1 MVEYGSGGSFEVQM
15 DGPFGGSGGTSSK
28 LTVIH
33 ASVADW
39 KGGTSPY
46 SQVVQVDGISLN
58 SKVDIQISPDMLGQL
73 YNQDIVFTTEN
84 RVGEVTLIAT
94 GDRPAVDCEFQA
106 TVSEIVAI
114 GEADGS
120 VIRGNA
126 IGTNAPRTDLNQDD
140 PAGADFLKG
149 REIILNMIKTE
160 QATLSSGGWG
170 TAPYQQTVNVSGVMV
185 GSDKQAI
192 VSVSDPESLE
202 VYLDCNV
209 RLIDNGEGTLTY
221 ACDDAPTSDV
231 KVNILIL
238 TKGGI

>member
-1 MVEYGSGGSFEVQM
+1 MNEYGSGGEISVEM
-15 DGPFGGSGGTSSK
+15 NGPFSGGGGTSSK
-28 LTVIH
+28 LTIIH
-33 ASVADW
+33 AAVADW

-84 RVGEVTLIAT
+84 RGGEVTLIAT

-114 GEADGS
+114 GVADGS

-126 IGTNAPRTDLNQDD
+126 ISTNAPRTDLNQDD

-149 REIILNMIKTE
+149 REKILDMIKTE

-170 TAPYQQTVNVSGVMV
+170 TSPYQQTVDVAGVMAD
-185 GSDKQAI
+185 SNKQAI
-192 VSVSDPESLE
+192 ISVSDPGSLE
-202 VYLDCNV
+202 TYLDCNI

-221 ACDDAPTSDV
+221 ACDDAPTTDV

-238 TKGGI
+238 TKGGV

>member
-33 ASVADW
+33 AAVADW

-58 SKVDIQISPDMLGQL
+58 SKVDIQISPDMLDKL
-73 YNQDIVFTTEN
+73 YNQIIVFTTEN
-84 RVGEVTLIAT
+84 RGGEVTLIAM

-114 GEADGS
+114 GETDGS
-120 VIRGNA
+120 VICGNA
-126 IGTNAPRTDLNQDD
+126 ISTSTPRTDLNQVD
-140 PAGADFLKG
+140 PAAADFLKG
-149 REIILNMIKTE
+149 RKKILDMIKTK
-160 QATLSSGGWG
+160 QATLNSGGWG
-170 TAPYQQTVNVSGVMV
+170 TAPYQQTVDVAGVMAD
-185 GSDKQAI
+185 SNKQAI
-192 VSVSDPESLE
+192 ISVSDPGSLE
-202 VYLDCNV
+202 TYLDCNI

-221 ACDDAPTSDV
+221 ACDDAPPTDV
-231 KVNILIL
+231 KVNVLIL